1 MSEADFAGVVDANLT
16 AGYRVA
22 KRAAGGMLRLRR
34 GRLIFISSVVGPVVV
49 VRLARRS
56 TPPPRPG

>member
-34 GRLIFISSVVGPVVV
+34 GRLIFISSVVGPVV
-49 VRLARRS
+49 RLAMRT